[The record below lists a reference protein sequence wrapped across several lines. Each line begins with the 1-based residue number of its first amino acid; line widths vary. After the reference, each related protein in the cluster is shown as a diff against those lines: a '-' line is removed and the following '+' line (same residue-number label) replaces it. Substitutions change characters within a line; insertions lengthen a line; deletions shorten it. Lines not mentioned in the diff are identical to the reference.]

1 MPNQR
6 GLFNYEFGTFSK
18 WIRALFW
25 KKKTEIWVNRWG
37 DIDIKYLVQ
46 EDQSIVPVDS
56 YLTSYYCTMSS
67 QP

>member
-18 WIRALFW
+18 WIRALF
-25 KKKTEIWVNRWG
+25 KKTEIWVNRWG